1 VSATS
6 RPVSD
11 PSTVWIL
18 DLTSLTAPAGFEP
31 YYDIYQEN
39 DPEFSDKVQFAK
51 EK

>member
-1 VSATS
+1 V
-6 RPVSD
+6 
-11 PSTVWIL
+11 
-18 DLTSLTAPAGFEP
+18 DLTSLTTHAGFEP